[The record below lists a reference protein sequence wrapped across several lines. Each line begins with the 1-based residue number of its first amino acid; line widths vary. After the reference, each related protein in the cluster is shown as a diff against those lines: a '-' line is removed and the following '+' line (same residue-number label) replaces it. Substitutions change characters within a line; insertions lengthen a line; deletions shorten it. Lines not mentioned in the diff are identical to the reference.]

1 MYRIYFR
8 INDRYQDDKYY
19 YMVYETYQVSRH
31 SYTKLSI
38 LNFPVRITVIVA
50 TSTETKLSSNHH
62 HDTP

>member
-8 INDRYQDDKYY
+8 INCCYQDDKYY
-19 YMVYETYQVSRH
+19 CMVYETYQVSRH

-38 LNFPVRITVIVA
+38 LNFLVRITVIVA
-50 TSTETKLSSNHH
+50 TSTEIKLSFDHH